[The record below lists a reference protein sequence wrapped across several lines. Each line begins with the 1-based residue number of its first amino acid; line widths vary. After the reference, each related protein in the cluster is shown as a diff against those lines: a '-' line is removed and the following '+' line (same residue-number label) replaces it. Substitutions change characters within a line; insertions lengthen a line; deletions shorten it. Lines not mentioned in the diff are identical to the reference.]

1 MKYSDNHLLELICES
16 SEEAKDEIYERYKY
30 IIDIYLKKYNKIRK
44 ALKIEKSD
52 LHQEALVGFSDAI
65 NSYRGDKD
73 AGLASFISLCV
84 DRRLKSVIVKASRI
98 KSQLFNDAMSIDYS
112 YTENTT
118 LKDILSDGN
127 KNNPLEKITVDE
139 SYEEL
144 LKNITKELSN
154 KEYSIFYFLVR
165 GLNNKE
171 IALLLNKDL
180 KQINN
185 TITRIKAKTKKI
197 LDKRN

>member
-1 MKYSDNHLLELICES
+1 MKYSDSHLLELICES
-16 SEEAKDEIYERYKY
+16 SEEAKDELYERYKY

-44 ALKIEKSD
+44 TLKIEKSD
-52 LHQEALVGFSDAI
+52 LHQEALVGFTDAI
-65 NSYRGDKD
+65 NSYRKDKD
-73 AGLASFISLCV
+73 ASLASFISLCV
-84 DRRLKSVIVKASRI
+84 DRRLKAVIIKASRV
-98 KSQLFNDAMSIDYS
+98 KSQLFNEAMSIDYS

-127 KNNPLEKITVDE
+127 KNNPLEKITGDE

-144 LKNITKELSN
+144 LENITKELSE
-154 KEYSIFYFLVR
+154 KEQTVFYFLIK
-165 GLNNKE
+165 GIDNKE
-171 IALLLNKDL
+171 IAFLLNKDL

-197 LDKRN
+197 LDERN